1 MEEKDKLFEVKMIYP
16 RGSRLDEVFE
26 QKPLKI
32 KVNNEV
38 LNEIKDSKE
47 DKKPE
52 NLSEIKIHKDP
63 TVNGMLMDW
72 VNENKKKG
80 ISFKF

>member
-1 MEEKDKLFEVKMIYP
+1 MIYP
-16 RGSRLDEVFE
+16 KGSRLDEVLE

-32 KVNNEV
+32 KVNNNINEV
-38 LNEIKDSKE
+38 KDLKVIFK

-72 VNENKKKG
+72 VNKNKKKG
-80 ISFKF
+80 IFFKF

>member
-1 MEEKDKLFEVKMIYP
+1 MEEKDKLFEVKVIY
-16 RGSRLDEVFE
+16 SEESKLHEILE

-32 KVNNEV
+32 KVNNNI
-38 LNEIKDSKE
+38 NEIKDIQIKIK
-47 DKKPE
+47 DKKLE

-72 VNENKKKG
+72 VNKNKKK
-80 ISFKF
+80 

>member
-16 RGSRLDEVFE
+16 KGSRLDEVLE

-32 KVNNEV
+32 KVNNNI
-38 LNEIKDSKE
+38 NEIKDIQVSIK

-63 TVNGMLMDW
+63 TVNSMLMDW
-72 VNENKKKG
+72 VNKNKKK
-80 ISFKF
+80 

>member
-1 MEEKDKLFEVKMIYP
+1 MEEKDKFFEVKMIYP
-16 RGSRLDEVFE
+16 KGSRLDEVLE

-32 KVNNEV
+32 KVNKNI
-38 LNEIKDSKE
+38 NEIKDLKITFK

-63 TVNGMLMDW
+63 TVNGILMDW
-72 VNENKKKG
+72 VNKNKKK
-80 ISFKF
+80 

>member
-1 MEEKDKLFEVKMIYP
+1 MEEKDKFFEVKMIYP
-16 RGSRLDEVFE
+16 KGLRLDEVLE

-32 KVNNEV
+32 KVNNNINEV
-38 LNEIKDSKE
+38 KDFQVTFK

-63 TVNGMLMDW
+63 TVNKILTGWL
-72 VNENKKKG
+72 NKNKKK
-80 ISFKF
+80 

>member
-1 MEEKDKLFEVKMIYP
+1 MEEKDKFFEVKMICP
-16 RGSRLDEVFE
+16 KGSRLDEVLE

-32 KVNNEV
+32 KVNNNI
-38 LNEIKDSKE
+38 NEIKDLKVTFK

-63 TVNGMLMDW
+63 V
-72 VNENKKKG
+72 VNEMLTGWLNKNKKK
-80 ISFKF
+80 

>member
-1 MEEKDKLFEVKMIYP
+1 MEEKDKFFEVKMIYP
-16 RGSRLDEVFE
+16 KGSKLDEVLN

-32 KVNNEV
+32 KVNNNI
-38 LNEIKDSKE
+38 NEIKDLKVIFK

-63 TVNGMLMDW
+63 TVNSMLMDW
-72 VNENKKKG
+72 INKNKKK
-80 ISFKF
+80 

>member
-16 RGSRLDEVFE
+16 KGSRLDEVLE

-32 KVNNEV
+32 KVNNNINEV
-38 LNEIKDSKE
+38 KDFQISIKD
-47 DKKPE
+47 KKLE

-63 TVNGMLMDW
+63 TVNSMLMNW
-72 VNENKKKG
+72 VNKNKKK
-80 ISFKF
+80 